1 MWELDYK
8 ESWAPKNGCFL
19 TVVLEKTLESPLDC
33 KETQPVHPKEN
44 QSWMFIGRT
53 DFVAETPILC
63 PPDAKNWLIWKDPDA
78 GKDWRWEKKG
88 MTEDEMVGWHHR
100 LNMSL
105 SKLRELVMDREAWRV
120 AATGVAKT
128 QTRLSYWPELDSVW
142 FLFCFFF
149 PNWKMWHYST
159 SSFLLSFQTLVNTLS
174 GWPYHRNFLTSCFK
188 LSSCFS
194 QWGHSAQG
202 HENLQPWDL
211 FLETWVERS
220 FYWESAGW
228 ECHRQLDLHGM
239 GLDSQLAAHMSQDLM
254 GCGARK
260 GEWLE

>member
-1 MWELDYK
+1 MQRTD
-8 ESWAPKNGCFL
+8 SF
-19 TVVLEKTLESPLDC
+19 EKTLMLGKIEGERRRGWQRMKWLDGITDSTWVWVNFGSWWWTGRPGVLQQMGSQRLRHDWATDLNW
-33 KETQPVHPKEN
+33 TQ
-44 QSWMFIGRT
+44 S
-53 DFVAETPILC
+53 DSCFV
-63 PPDAKNWLIWKDPDA
+63 
-78 GKDWRWEKKG
+78 
-88 MTEDEMVGWHHR
+88 
-100 LNMSL
+100 
-105 SKLRELVMDREAWRV
+105 
-120 AATGVAKT
+120 
-128 QTRLSYWPELDSVW
+128 
-142 FLFCFFF
+142 FFF